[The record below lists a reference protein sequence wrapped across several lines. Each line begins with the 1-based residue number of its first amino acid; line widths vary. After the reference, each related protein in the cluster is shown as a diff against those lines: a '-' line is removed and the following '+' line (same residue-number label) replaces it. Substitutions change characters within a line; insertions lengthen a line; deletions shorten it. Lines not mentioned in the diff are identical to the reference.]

1 MLKEFKEFAMRG
13 GLIDTAVGL
22 VMAAA
27 FGKVT
32 SAFIDGMFM
41 PLVST
46 IIQTDF
52 KKWKS
57 VLTPAVAGA
66 DGKIDPATEIAI
78 SYGDFVAS
86 IINFIVVA
94 FVMFL
99 IIKAMNASKK
109 NEPAPPPPPPPAA
122 DVLLGE
128 IRDLL
133 KSGR

>member
-1 MLKEFKEFAMRG
+1 MLKEFKEFAMKG

-22 VMAAA
+22 AMAGA

-32 SAFIDGMFM
+32 SAFIDGCFM
-41 PLVST
+41 PLMGFIFSLDMSEMKAT
-46 IIQTDF
+46 
-52 KKWKS
+52 
-57 VLTPAVAGA
+57 LRPAVAEAPGVKA
-66 DGKIDPATEIAI
+66 VAEIAVK
-78 SYGDFVAS
+78 YGDLIGS
-86 IINFIVVA
+86 IINFIIVA

-109 NEPAPPPPPPPAA
+109 AEPAPPPPPPPPTET
-122 DVLLGE
+122 LLGE

>member
-1 MLKEFKEFAMRG
+1 MKG

-22 VMAAA
+22 AMAAA

-32 SAFIDGMFM
+32 AAFIDGCFM
-41 PLVST
+41 PLLGFLLNVDMSEM
-46 IIQTDF
+46 
-52 KKWKS
+52 KL
-57 VLTPAVAGA
+57 VLKNAVAEAPGVKA
-66 DGKIDPATEIAI
+66 AAEIAVH
-78 SYGDFVAS
+78 YGDLIGA

-94 FVMFL
+94 FVMFM

-109 NEPAPPPPPPPAA
+109 AEPAPAPPPPPVA

>member
-1 MLKEFKEFAMRG
+1 MLKEFKEFAMKG

-22 VMAAA
+22 ALAGA
-27 FGKVT
+27 FSKVT
-32 SAFIDGMFM
+32 TAFIDGCFM
-41 PLVST
+41 PLLGFLLNVDMT
-46 IIQTDF
+46 EMKATLRKGVEKAPGVD
-52 KKWKS
+52 
-57 VLTPAVAGA
+57 AVA
-66 DGKIDPATEIAI
+66 EIAVK
-78 SYGDFVAS
+78 YGELIGS

-94 FVMFL
+94 FVMFM

-109 NEPAPPPPPPPAA
+109 AEPAPPPPPPPAA